1 MGHQN
6 YEHFKRLVLDSPD
19 SEAEYIK
26 GFDFNWGYTYTLKVK
41 EKKSNLYLMELILNI
56 RF

>member
-1 MGHQN
+1 MVHQN